1 MKKKR
6 RHKKRVY
13 VCYYCLFMRM
23 RRGYDSSPFFPLLQV
38 DEYKIC
44 STGPVSFFSSSC
56 SFYHLFSS
64 TVFSLSLSL
73 FLLFNTWCRFG
84 IRRNIII
91 ILLLSLHHSYLFFP
105 NSRDATI
112 IVCPI
117 YFFAIFI
124 FLKERSHLVFRLLYN

>member
-56 SFYHLFSS
+56 SFYHLFDS
-64 TVFSLSLSL
+64 TVFSLSL

-91 ILLLSLHHSYLFFP
+91 IIIPLHHSYLFFP
-105 NSRDATI
+105 ILGMQQSSSVPFTSSL
-112 IVCPI
+112 
-117 YFFAIFI
+117 YLF
-124 FLKERSHLVFRLLYN
+124 FLKREVI